1 MTDGARRRPLSLV
14 LCGGGITGAMYEF
27 GALHALDHFL
37 VDGFRVT
44 DFDIFV
50 GTSAGAVVAALLAN
64 GVAPQA
70 VGRAIRDAAESPL
83 NFRQE
88 DVVQLDGDDV
98 RASLRRVL
106 GIVPEWLGLRRGKP
120 RLSLPKAVRAI
131 EETLPAGIYSLEPY
145 RAYLKRLLA
154 SPGCTDSFAALKC
167 ELYIPAVTLDKAEL
181 VLFGAEPF
189 RDVPISDA
197 IAASSALPLYF
208 RPVTLD
214 GIDYVDG
221 GVGQV
226 VHFDRPLLRGSRF
239 LILVNPVIP
248 IHNDPAEV
256 CIPTRTGHCARL
268 QEKGVS
274 FVIDQ
279 SQRISSRQRMILG
292 LERFRHLYPD
302 ARILLIEPPPRD
314 SVLFLENILNYSA
327 RVAMLDYGYRSTAQL
342 LRARFQ
348 EFQEAFAANGV
359 EVTLERLRDENPW
372 APEPVPAHGAA

>member
-1 MTDGARRRPLSLV
+1 MSGSPRTPLSLV

-37 VDGFRVT
+37 TDGVRVT
-44 DFDIFV
+44 DFDIYV

-64 GVAPQA
+64 GVTPQA
-70 VGRAIRDAAESPL
+70 VGRAILDSADSPL

-88 DVVQLDGDDV
+88 DVVQLDGNDV
-98 RASLRRVL
+98 RASIRRVL
-106 GIVPEWLGLRRGKP
+106 GIVPEWLGLKRGRP
-120 RLSLPKAVRAI
+120 RMSLPKAMRAI
-131 EETLPAGIYSLEPY
+131 EETLPAGVFSLEPY

-154 SPGCTDSFAALKC
+154 SPGCTDSFGALRR
-167 ELYIPAVTLDKAEL
+167 ELYIPAVTLDTAEL
-181 VLFGAEPF
+181 VLFGAEPYHE
-189 RDVPISDA
+189 VPISDA

-208 RPVTLD
+208 RPVTL
-214 GIDYVDG
+214 GGVDYVDG

-226 VHFDRPLLRGSRF
+226 VHFDRPLLRGSRL

-248 IHNDPAEV
+248 IRNDPGEV
-256 CIPTRTGHCARL
+256 CIPTFSGHCARL

-279 SQRISSRQRMILG
+279 SQRISSRQRLILG

-327 RVAMLDYGYRSTAQL
+327 RAAMLEYGYRSTVQL

-348 EFQEAFAANGV
+348 EFRDAFESHGV
-359 EVTLERLRDENPW
+359 TVSLERLRDENPW
-372 APEPVPAHGAA
+372 AEA

>member
-1 MTDGARRRPLSLV
+1 MSGEPRRPVSLA

-27 GALHALDHFL
+27 GALQALDHFL
-37 VDGFRVT
+37 LSGMRVT

-64 GVAPQA
+64 GVSPQA
-70 VGRAIRDAAESPL
+70 VGRAILDHSDSPL
-83 NFRQE
+83 NFKQE
-88 DVVQLDGDDV
+88 DVVQMDGNDV

-106 GIVPEWLGLRRGKP
+106 GIVPEWMGLRRGKP
-120 RLSLPKAVRAI
+120 RLSLPKAMRAI
-131 EETLPAGIYSLEPY
+131 EETLPAGVYSLEPY

-154 SPGCTDSFAALKC
+154 SPGCTDSFAALPR
-167 ELYIPAVTLDKAEL
+167 ELYIPAVALDTAEL
-181 VLFGAEPF
+181 VLFGAEPW
-189 RDVPISDA
+189 REVSISDA

-208 RPVTLD
+208 RPVTIG

-226 VHFDRPLLRGSRF
+226 VHLDRPLARGSRF
-239 LILVNPVIP
+239 LVLINPVIP
-248 IHNDPAEV
+248 IRNDPGEV
-256 CIPTRTGHCARL
+256 CIPTRTGRCARL

-279 SQRISSRQRMILG
+279 AQRISARQRLILG

-302 ARILLIEPPPRD
+302 ARILLIEPSPRD
-314 SVLFLENILNYSA
+314 SVLFLENILNYGA
-327 RVAMLDYGYRSTAQL
+327 RVAMLEYGYRSTAAL

-348 EFQEAFAANGV
+348 EFREAFAEYGV
-359 EVTLERLRDENPW
+359 EVSLERLRDENPW
-372 APEPVPAHGAA
+372 AA